1 MRQASAVTQCTTAN
15 VHSAGRQRVTR
26 ELVIGPRFYA
36 DPLGLTP
43 PYKTCRKSSPVH
55 PTVRN
60 ALSYQESSRGLRLET
75 PKSPGRRKTC
85 TTQVGGLGA
94 RKVRGRLRFYVAPKQ
109 QPPCSLQRSGICNA
123 TQRRGC
129 RRLASPGLGAFRS
142 QDNCGIP
149 GRPPDRR
156 RFGGLLLPGQAAQR
170 LPLDNGR
177 DRKRTSSI
185 TRYWPSNRSP

>member
-60 ALSYQESSRGLRLET
+60 ALSDQESSRGLRLET

-109 QPPCSLQRSGICNA
+109 QPPCSLQRSGICSA
-123 TQRRGC
+123 ARRRGVV
-129 RRLASPGLGAFRS
+129 
-142 QDNCGIP
+142 
-149 GRPPDRR
+149 
-156 RFGGLLLPGQAAQR
+156 GLLHPGW
-170 LPLDNGR
+170 GHF
-177 DRKRTSSI
+177 DRKIIAGSRAGRRIAVGSAAISFPGPVPSIRSWRMERTHF
-185 TRYWPSNRSP
+185 R